1 MNGRGLLS
9 TVSLLAVT
17 LTVGPA
23 VADEKPPANAKPL
36 SELLRPIEQRADFQ
50 AFESIEFE
58 HGAYEVEYH
67 TKEGGEK
74 KLHLDPVS
82 GAEK

>member
-1 MNGRGLLS
+1 MKRLGLLA
-9 TVSLLAVT
+9 TVSLLVVAPNI
-17 LTVGPA
+17 GCA
-23 VADEKPPANAKPL
+23 ADEKPPANAKPF
-36 SELLRPIEQRADFQ
+36 SEIARTIEQRADFQ

-58 HGAYEVEYH
+58 RGVYEVEYF
-67 TKEGGEK
+67 TKEGKEK